1 MIQELA
7 DATPYRECQLTPA
20 PVPWSCRAWRVVR
33 DVSCVRPT
41 DRSMGPGQD
50 RPFCGRDDLRR
61 NSSCSPSPPDW
72 LNVENLPCGNPT
84 TTFPVLNFFLFQRL
98 WKSVIK
104 HFFESRPYTCPN
116 FQTFLGK
123 SWRFFTKM
131 KIRVLAR
138 TRLQTFFSSAS
149 GASIYHRCQIYYSAS
164 HVQFWHKNQC
174 YFNNSAKKK
183 CSFWV
188 RAWIYGRGPDFS
200 TSLGIRPNFRNRSRS
215 RTRLQTFS
223 KCLLLQTNI
232 VDLWSGHQDSCWE
245 RYRNLLYV

>member
-1 MIQELA
+1 MDESEVGGVIQELA
-7 DATPYRECQLTPA
+7 DATPNRECQLTPA

-41 DRSMGPGQD
+41 DRSMGPGGD
-50 RPFCGRDDLRR
+50 RPFCGRDDFRR

-104 HFFESRPYTCPN
+104 HFFESPPYTCPN

-123 SWRFFTKM
+123 SWRFFTVL

-138 TRLQTFFSSAS
+138 TRLQTFFSSWS

-164 HVQFWHKNQC
+164 HVHFWHKNQC
-174 YFNNSAKKK
+174 YFNNFAKKHVHFE
-183 CSFWV
+183 CDRGFMDGV
-188 RAWIYGRGPDFS
+188 RTS
-200 TSLGIRPNFRNRSRS
+200 TSVRILVWSACVRRV
-215 RTRLQTFS
+215 
-223 KCLLLQTNI
+223 I
-232 VDLWSGHQDSCWE
+232 VDLSSGVNFCMLSAISKIVI
-245 RYRNLLYV
+245 RLS